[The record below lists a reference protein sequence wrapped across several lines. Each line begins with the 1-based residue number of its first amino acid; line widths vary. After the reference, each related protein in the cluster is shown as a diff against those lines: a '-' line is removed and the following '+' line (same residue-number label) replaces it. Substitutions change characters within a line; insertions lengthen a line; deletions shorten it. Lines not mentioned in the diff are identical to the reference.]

1 MEGIE
6 KPRLMIIED
15 SEFMLRFLSRFF
27 AEKFSLMLVGDGLEA
42 MQKLQSGYRPQV
54 ILADINMPHLNGF
67 EFLEHVKAS
76 LLYTDIPVIM
86 CSAND
91 DSNDRIKSLRLG
103 AVDYVVKPFNPI
115 ELELRIEAHLQRAGA

>member
-1 MEGIE
+1 
-6 KPRLMIIED
+6 MIVDD
-15 SEFMLRFLSRFF
+15 SEFMRRFLARFF
-27 AEKFSLMLVGDGLEA
+27 GEKLSLTLVGDGVEALE
-42 MQKLQSGYRPQV
+42 KLQTGYRPEV

-67 EFLEHVKAS
+67 EFLEHIKAS
-76 LLYTDIPVIM
+76 PLYASIPVIM

-115 ELELRIEAHLQRAGA
+115 ELELRIEAHLHRTSA